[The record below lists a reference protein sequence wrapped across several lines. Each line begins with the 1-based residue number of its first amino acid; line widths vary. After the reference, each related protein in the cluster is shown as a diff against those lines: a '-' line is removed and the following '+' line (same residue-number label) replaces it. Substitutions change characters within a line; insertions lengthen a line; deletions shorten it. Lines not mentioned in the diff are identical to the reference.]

1 MARRASRSPEA
12 RRDLVEIADYIS
24 GNSVDAAIRF
34 LDAAEGTFTFLAA
47 NPLIGQLFVPANELI
62 PPLRVWPIDG
72 FRNHLVFYRPLTD
85 GVEIV
90 RVLHDARDLD
100 SLLGK

>member
-1 MARRASRSPEA
+1 MSKRASRSPEA

-24 GNSVDAAIRF
+24 NNNLEASMRF
-34 LDAAEGTFTFLAA
+34 LDATEDTITFLAA

-62 PPLRVWPIDG
+62 PPLRIWPIHG
-72 FRNHLVFYRPLTD
+72 FRNHLIFYRPLTE

-90 RVLHDARDLD
+90 RVLHGARDLQ
-100 SLLGK
+100 SLFGD